1 MSNFGTYLRGQLAK
15 RGWDQSRLA
24 LETGLRASTISNLIN
39 KTPKQ
44 PEIGTLR
51 KIADALDLDIVEVM
65 EQAGVRMRRSVTDED
80 RRRRLAVVL
89 DVAPWAAQLVETL
102 AGLPETDQ
110 DAAISFVE
118 HLAERHRSQK
128 A

>member
-1 MSNFGTYLRGQLAK
+1 
-15 RGWDQSRLA
+15 
-24 LETGLRASTISNLIN
+24 
-39 KTPKQ
+39 
-44 PEIGTLR
+44 
-51 KIADALDLDIVEVM
+51 
-65 EQAGVRMRRSVTDED
+65 MRRSVTDED